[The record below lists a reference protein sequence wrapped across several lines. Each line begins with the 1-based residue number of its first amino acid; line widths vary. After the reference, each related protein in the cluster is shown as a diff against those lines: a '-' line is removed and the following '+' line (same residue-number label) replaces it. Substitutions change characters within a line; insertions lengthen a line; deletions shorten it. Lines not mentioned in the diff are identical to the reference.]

1 MKGRKCALV
10 TGASRGI
17 GRAVA
22 LALAQEQYAV
32 VINYAHNK
40 QAAEAVHNEII
51 NNNGTSCYIQADI
64 RNADDRKR
72 LLTETINHYGRID
85 VLVNNAG
92 VAPKVR
98 QDILSATEESFDE
111 VLATNLKG
119 PYFLTQLV
127 ANSMIST
134 IQSGD
139 AKNSDYQPKIV
150 NVSSVSAFAASTSR
164 GEYCISKAGAAM
176 MTKLYAVRLAQYG
189 IGVYEVRPGVIAT
202 DMTAGVKEKYD
213 TMFSEGL
220 TPIARWGRPEDVAA
234 VVRALASG
242 AFAYST
248 GEVINVDGGFHLQIL

>member
-1 MKGRKCALV
+1 MESKKCALV

-17 GRAVA
+17 GHAVA

-32 VINYAHNK
+32 VINYVRNR
-40 QAAEAVHNEII
+40 QAAEIVYNEIK
-51 NNNGTSCYIQADI
+51 NNNGTACLVQADI
-64 RNADDRKR
+64 RNAADREH
-72 LLTETINHYGRID
+72 LLAEALKQYGRID

-98 QDILSATEESFDE
+98 QDILLATEESFDE

-127 ANSMIST
+127 ANNMINS
-134 IQSGD
+134 IQNRQAQS
-139 AKNSDYQPKIV
+139 AQYQPKII
-150 NVSSVSAFAASTSR
+150 NITSVSAFAASPSR

-176 MTKLYAVRLAQYG
+176 MTKLFAVRLAQYG

-202 DMTAGVKEKYD
+202 DMTAGVKERYD

-220 TPIARWGRPEDVAA
+220 TPIARWGLPEDVAA
-234 VVRALASG
+234 AVRALASG

-248 GEVINVDGGFHLQIL
+248 GEVINVDGGFHLRVL